1 MFLSSETGMSG
12 NFLIASRLSS
22 TVSNFRRESGI
33 SGETLQWERASSGND
48 EGTLWSFSSC
58 CGILELQRGTQ
69 GASRVATEKSNLYS
83 SCKWELGIVPES
95 LQGK

>member
-1 MFLSSETGMSG
+1 M
-12 NFLIASRLSS
+12 SS
-22 TVSNFRRESGI
+22 TVSNFKRERGI
-33 SGETLQWERASSGND
+33 SLMTLQWERASSRND
-48 EGTLWSFSSC
+48 GRTSCLYLSFS
-58 CGILELQRGTQ
+58 GILELQRGTQ